1 MIHFSPGQNVNPK
14 FYVCTNPECPI
25 GVPHWAEMGKPSG
38 RKCIHCGQETRETK
52 SEPLT

>member
-1 MIHFSPGQNVNPK
+1 MSYNPGVDVNPK
-14 FYVCTNPECPI
+14 FFVCVNPDCPI

-52 SEPLT
+52 SEPLS